1 MKNIEDIEEYIKKIT
16 THENVK
22 YDYIDDIVL
31 DHCYYHYDFNYRLC
45 TELTIYEAS
54 SIKFPKQ
61 DELVKLLINNIGADY
76 EDTVVV
82 DVNNDFVKNIYIH
95 FKNTN
100 KQRVWSE
107 YVYENIKYSDYN
119 EIRWDNENNK
129 FNFVEINIY
138 NIEKDTNALEELLYH
153 ETKHIW
159 DDYQLMIHNGVNLSS
174 VLIPNKSNKEIVNDI
189 LYYGSKHEISE
200 YLSQLNDVLVSYK
213 YHTIKDALDD
223 IVKSSVYQNYKYLYY
238 YIINDEYKSDLLK
251 EISTTEYVKIK
262 NNIRKT
268 WDKIIYHI
276 YIICGEHIN
285 KYRMPPT
292 PKNHFIA
299 DKYNK

>member
-1 MKNIEDIEEYIKKIT
+1 MKNIEEYIKRIT
-16 THENVK
+16 TYENVK
-22 YDYIDDIVL
+22 YDYIDNIVL

-45 TELTIYEAS
+45 TEGTIYEAS
-54 SIKFPKQ
+54 TSKFPKQ
-61 DELVKLLINNIGADY
+61 DELVKLLINNIGANY
-76 EDTVVV
+76 ADTVVV

-119 EIRWDNENNK
+119 EIQWDNENNK

-159 DDYQLMIHNGVNLSS
+159 DDYQLMIHNGINLSY
-174 VLIPNKSNKEIVNDI
+174 VLRTHKSNKEIINDI
-189 LYYGSKHEISE
+189 LYYGSKHENSA
-200 YLSQLNDVLVSYK
+200 YLSQLNGVLKSNK

-223 IVKSSVYQNYKYLYY
+223 IVKSSTYQNYKYLYY
-238 YIINDEYKSDLLK
+238 YIINDKHKSDLLK
-251 EISTTEYVKIK
+251 EISAKEYTKIK

-268 WDKIIYHI
+268 WDKIIHHI
-276 YIICGEHIN
+276 YIICGEHISEN
-285 KYRMPPT
+285 RIPPT
-292 PKNHFIA
+292 NINHFIK